1 MWQPCF
7 PGNVHV
13 WHAEKVT
20 AATDLINLM
29 SALAAA
35 VGFLVPQQ
43 RAAVCRCVS
52 FTWLG
57 VLRMVRF
64 RIVVQGYVPLQKAGL
79 KASRVLRTGG
89 TMGMVYGQFSGPYSF
104 YTAHGAEAGGI

>member
-1 MWQPCF
+1 MYHRYQLRAGPLCALPCF

-35 VGFLVPQQ
+35 VGFLTEHNAEKPGTGC
-43 RAAVCRCVS
+43 AVNKQAHSSNGKRLC
-52 FTWLG
+52 
-57 VLRMVRF
+57 
-64 RIVVQGYVPLQKAGL
+64 PKA
-79 KASRVLRTGG
+79 
-89 TMGMVYGQFSGPYSF
+89 
-104 YTAHGAEAGGI
+104 